1 MTLDQWLE
9 VAVSLLAGGV
19 IGTAIKSLVDRRNAK
34 DANSSADWKAF
45 ATEQRE
51 TFAAAMTE
59 QREAHNAAI
68 GALGGRV
75 QALEVRLTEEQKVL
89 GIALAHL
96 RELRRWIKEGPPATY
111 HHCPNSSRGGCKGS
125 QSLNQSSILF

>member
-1 MTLDQWLE
+1 MTPDQWLDLG
-9 VAVSLLAGGV
+9 AALLAGGV
-19 IGTAIKSLVDRRNAK
+19 IGTVVKSLVDRRNAK

-75 QALEVRLTEEQKVL
+75 KALEDRLTEEQEVL

-96 RELRRWIKEGPPATY
+96 RELRRWIQGGASGNMPPLPEELAG
-111 HHCPNSSRGGCKGS
+111 R
-125 QSLNQSSILF
+125 L

>member
-9 VAVSLLAGGV
+9 LAVSLLAGGV
-19 IGTAIKSLVDRRNAK
+19 IGTAIKSLVDRWNAK
-34 DANSSADWKAF
+34 DANSSANWKAF

-75 QALEVRLTEEQKVL
+75 QALEDRLTEEQKVL

-96 RELRRWIKEGPPATY
+96 RELRRWIQGGAHGDVPPLPAQLEG
-111 HHCPNSSRGGCKGS
+111 R
-125 QSLNQSSILF
+125 L